1 MLYNIFH
8 PYKHPFLE
16 ELPIDEC
23 AQVFAREE
31 FIGNV
36 PQLLG
41 GDGFDAAVEDL
52 GAFVLAIVEEGLGHA
67 EGGALEVIGGY
78 AYLTDKLFLGGS
90 ELECGKWTLAQAVEF
105 P

>member
-1 MLYNIFH
+1 MLYNIFQ

-16 ELPIDEC
+16 GLPIDEC
-23 AQVFAREE
+23 AQVFAGKE
-31 FIGNV
+31 FVGDV

-41 GDGFDAAVEDL
+41 GDGFDAAVEGL
-52 GAFVLAIVEEGLGHA
+52 GAFVLAIVEKGLGHA

-90 ELECGKWTLAQAVEF
+90 ELEGGERALAQAVEF